1 MRAQQLIDERGA
13 ELLRD
18 PQIFATRVEMV
29 YRACPMSLGA
39 SFVISTVVLYFRL
52 AEDAMLSVEAWW
64 AALTMLSV
72 LRFWLVRSY
81 LARPRSVAEA
91 PLWARR
97 FIVAT
102 AAAGMIWGYC
112 AAAMLPANRETAF
125 LLTLILAATAA
136 VPLASQSPLRFA
148 YLGFAVPMIGGYGIA
163 RIATAE
169 GSLLIA
175 GWAAIGFIAILAM
188 VATRVERN
196 ICAGLA
202 LQFEAEGLAQRL
214 VRENERTLSARKDF
228 DHEVVRREAA
238 ESAARAQQRRLDL
251 MISRTPVACV
261 GWGLDF
267 IITSWNPA
275 AQQLFGFTADEVIGR
290 NAFEVFTP
298 PSVRPE
304 VERSWRT
311 YLAGN
316 DAPPSGLLKGRTK
329 SGATVVCEWF
339 NTPLKDEY
347 NAIVEIVSLV
357 VDVTARRAAE
367 AALARARE
375 RLDLALDAS
384 DVALWDWQVPGD
396 RWHVDERFR
405 ALLGASGS
413 GLTSV
418 AALREISHPDEIA
431 ALQQQITEFLDGR
444 RPIYR
449 VEQRLRAGSGE
460 WLWIETIGRVVE
472 RDAAGVAVRVA
483 GTIFNI
489 SGHKAAN
496 QALEQARV
504 VAEQANRAKSQF
516 LANMSHEIRTPMN
529 GVLGMLELLRASSLD
544 QTQRRFAETADA
556 SARSLLGIIDD
567 ILDFS
572 KIEAGKLDLEQIAFD
587 PAYAIGEAV
596 ALFESRAEA
605 KGLRLHLAVDDGLPP
620 AVVGDPLRLRQVITN
635 LVGNAIKFTAAG
647 EVSVRLQSWAAD
659 AATKGLMITVT
670 DSGIGMA
677 PQVQARLF
685 KPFAQADGS
694 TTRQF
699 GGTGLGLAIARELV
713 SLMGGDISL
722 DSTPGKGSTF
732 EVRVA
737 LPHATLAEPRFAQ
750 PQATAHS
757 TRIVSF
763 TGCSVLLAEDNPV
776 NRDVAEAILA
786 RFGVDIL
793 VATNGA
799 EAVEMVARHD
809 CDLVLMDCQMP
820 QIDGFEATRTI
831 RQTEATLRQQQ
842 AVAGDWRRLPIIALT
857 ANAMKGDRE
866 RCLAAGMDDYL
877 AKPFSA
883 QQLGDVL
890 ARWLA
895 TAADCN
901 GEHANSAPA
910 ADCNGEHPNTAPAA
924 PVALA
929 RPDQAPPRVA
939 APAVAPAAVL
949 REPVVIDQAMLDSIR
964 DAMPSDG
971 DGLVV
976 RVISRYLEQTPGLIV
991 RMGDA
996 AASGDL
1002 VDLGR
1007 IAHSLKS
1014 SSATLGATALA
1025 ERCRRIESAVR
1036 EGRSLAWSLEVGQ
1049 VQAIYALV
1057 KHLLR
1062 EESERVAA

>member
-1 MRAQQLIDERGA
+1 MRAQQSIEERGA
-13 ELLRD
+13 EPARD
-18 PQIFATRVEMV
+18 RKIFARRVDMV
-29 YRACPMSLGA
+29 YRACPLSLAA
-39 SFVISTVVLYFRL
+39 SFIISTVVLHFRL
-52 AEDAMLSVEAWW
+52 ADDAMLSIEAWW
-64 AALTMLSV
+64 TALTMLTV
-72 LRFWLVRSY
+72 LRYWLVRRY
-81 LARPRSVAEA
+81 LASPQSDDEA

-97 FIVAT
+97 FILAT
-102 AAAGMIWGYC
+102 LAAGVIWGYC
-112 AAAMLPANRETAF
+112 AAAMLPTDRDTAF

-148 YLGFAVPMIGGYGIA
+148 YFGFAVPMIGGYGIA

-169 GSLLIA
+169 GPLLIA
-175 GWAAIGFIAILAM
+175 GWAAIGFITILAM
-188 VATRVERN
+188 VAARVERN
-196 ICAGLA
+196 IRAGLA
-202 LQFEAEGLAQRL
+202 LQFEAEDLAQRL
-214 VRENERTLSARKDF
+214 VRENQRTQSARKDF

-261 GWGLDF
+261 GWGFDF

-275 AQQLFGFTADEVIGR
+275 ARQLFGFTADEVIGR
-290 NAFEVFTP
+290 NAFDVFTP

-316 DAPPSGLLKGRTK
+316 DAPPNGLLKGRTK
-329 SGATVVCEWF
+329 AGVTVVCEWF
-339 NTPLKDEY
+339 NTPLLDECG
-347 NAIVEIVSLV
+347 AIVEIVSLV
-357 VDVTARRAAE
+357 VDVTAKRAAE
-367 AALARARE
+367 AALARAKE

-384 DVALWDWQVPGD
+384 DVALWDWHVPGD
-396 RWHVDERFR
+396 NWQVDERFR
-405 ALLGASGS
+405 AVLGATGTA
-413 GLTSV
+413 LTSV
-418 AALREISHPDEIA
+418 AALRDISHPEEVA
-431 ALQQQITEFLDGR
+431 ALQQQIGELLDGR
-444 RPIYR
+444 RPTYK
-449 VEQRLRAGSGE
+449 VEQRLRTGSGE

-472 RDAAGVAVRVA
+472 RDATGAAVRVT

-496 QALEQARV
+496 QALEQARM

-605 KGLRLHLAVDDGLPP
+605 KGLRLHLAVADDLPP

-647 EVSVRLQSWAAD
+647 EVGVRLETWVAEEVAR
-659 AATKGLMITVT
+659 GLMITVT

-713 SLMGGDISL
+713 ALMGGDISL
-722 DSTPGKGSTF
+722 DSTPGKGSAF
-732 EVRVA
+732 QVRVA
-737 LPHATLAEPRFAQ
+737 LPHATLPEPRFAQ
-750 PQATAHS
+750 PQATAHPA
-757 TRIVSF
+757 RIFSF
-763 TGCSVLLAEDNPV
+763 AGCTVLLAEDNPV

-786 RFGVDIL
+786 RFGVNIL

-820 QIDGFEATRTI
+820 QMDGFEATRTI
-831 RQTEATLRQQQ
+831 RQTEMTSWQQKAIDDDRQ
-842 AVAGDWRRLPIIALT
+842 RLPIIALT
-857 ANAMKGDRE
+857 ANAMKGDRQ

-883 QQLGDVL
+883 QQLGDIL
-890 ARWLA
+890 ARWLE
-895 TAADCN
+895 TAAAGRDD
-901 GEHANSAPA
+901 HANI
-910 ADCNGEHPNTAPAA
+910 APAA
-924 PVALA
+924 PV
-929 RPDQAPPRVA
+929 RPDEVRPRVA
-939 APAVAPAAVL
+939 VTAAAPAAMVAG
-949 REPVVIDQAMLDSIR
+949 EPVAIDHAMLDSIR
-964 DAMPSDG
+964 DAMPADG

-1002 VDLGR
+1002 VGLGR

-1025 ERCRRIESAVR
+1025 GRCRRIEGAVR
-1036 EGRSLAWSLEVGQ
+1036 DGHSLAWSLEVSQ
-1049 VQAIYALV
+1049 VQAMYALV
-1057 KHLLR
+1057 KQLLR
-1062 EESERVAA
+1062 QESERVAA

>member
-1 MRAQQLIDERGA
+1 MRAQQSIEERGA
-13 ELLRD
+13 EPARD
-18 PQIFATRVEMV
+18 RKIFARRVDMV
-29 YRACPMSLGA
+29 YRACPLSLAA
-39 SFVISTVVLYFRL
+39 SFIISTVVLHFRL
-52 AEDAMLSVEAWW
+52 ADDAMLSIEAWW
-64 AALTMLSV
+64 TALTMLTV
-72 LRFWLVRSY
+72 LRYWLVRRY
-81 LARPRSVAEA
+81 LASPQSDDEA

-97 FIVAT
+97 FILAT
-102 AAAGMIWGYC
+102 LAAGVIWGYC
-112 AAAMLPANRETAF
+112 AAAMLPTDRDTAF

-148 YLGFAVPMIGGYGIA
+148 YFGFAVPMIGGYGIA

-169 GSLLIA
+169 GPLLIA
-175 GWAAIGFIAILAM
+175 GWAAIGFITILAM
-188 VATRVERN
+188 VAARVERN
-196 ICAGLA
+196 IRAGLA

-214 VRENERTLSARKDF
+214 VRENQRTQSARKDF

-261 GWGLDF
+261 GWGFDF

-290 NAFEVFTP
+290 NAFDVFTP

-316 DAPPSGLLKGRTK
+316 DAPPNGLLKGRTK
-329 SGATVVCEWF
+329 AGVTVVCEWF
-339 NTPLKDEY
+339 NTPLLDERG
-347 NAIVEIVSLV
+347 AIVEIVSLV
-357 VDVTARRAAE
+357 VDVTAKRAAE
-367 AALARARE
+367 AALARAKE

-384 DVALWDWQVPGD
+384 DVALWDWHVPGD
-396 RWHVDERFR
+396 NWQVDERFR
-405 ALLGASGS
+405 AVLGATGTA
-413 GLTSV
+413 LTSV
-418 AALREISHPDEIA
+418 AALRDISHPEEVA
-431 ALQQQITEFLDGR
+431 ALQQQIGELLDGR
-444 RPIYR
+444 RPTYK
-449 VEQRLRAGSGE
+449 VEQRLRTGSGE

-472 RDAAGVAVRVA
+472 RDAAGVAVRVT

-529 GVLGMLELLRASSLD
+529 GVLGMLELLRASSLEP
-544 QTQRRFAETADA
+544 TQRRFAETADA

-572 KIEAGKLDLEQIAFD
+572 KIEAGKLDLEQLAFD
-587 PAYAIGEAV
+587 PAEAV
-596 ALFESRAEA
+596 GDAVTMFESRAQA
-605 KGLRLHLAVDDGLPP
+605 KRLRLHLTVADDVPP
-620 AVVGDPLRLRQVITN
+620 AVIGDPLRLRQVITN

-647 EVSVRLQSWAAD
+647 EVSVRLAPWVTA
-659 AATKGLMITVT
+659 AATKGLLISVT

-685 KPFAQADGS
+685 KPFVQADGS

-713 SLMGGDISL
+713 ALMGGDIGL
-722 DSTPGKGSTF
+722 ESTAGAGSTF
-732 EVRVA
+732 RVRVA
-737 LPHATLAEPRFAQ
+737 LPQASLPLPRFAEPRASPHGAGNFSFAG
-750 PQATAHS
+750 S
-757 TRIVSF
+757 TV
-763 TGCSVLLAEDNPV
+763 VLAEDNPV

-799 EAVEMVARHD
+799 EAVETVARKA

-820 QIDGFEATRTI
+820 HMDGFEATRTI
-831 RQTEATLRQQQ
+831 RHGELGWRQRNGMP
-842 AVAGDWRRLPIIALT
+842 VDGRRLPIIALT

-883 QQLGDVL
+883 QQLGEML

-895 TAADCN
+895 PDTGVADDPAGSAA
-901 GEHANSAPA
+901 
-910 ADCNGEHPNTAPAA
+910 
-924 PVALA
+924 
-929 RPDQAPPRVA
+929 A
-939 APAVAPAAVL
+939 APAGVEETQPEGVVAVAAEAAAASAEAAAASA
-949 REPVVIDQAMLDSIR
+949 EPVLLDRAMLDSIR
-964 DAMPSDG
+964 AAMPADG
-971 DGLVV
+971 DGLVA
-976 RVISRYLEQTPGLIV
+976 RVIARYLEQTPGLLA
-991 RMGDA
+991 RMGEA
-996 AASGDL
+996 AAAGEL
-1002 VDLGR
+1002 VGLGR

-1036 EGRSLAWSLEVGQ
+1036 EGRGLRWSLEVSQANAMYAQ
-1049 VQAIYALV
+1049 VAG
-1057 KHLLR
+1057 LLR